1 MQRFHRS
8 YKYTNLSKFSSKFPI
23 FKNYHDPLFYF
34 HVKIFRPNFTPFNQ
48 NFRNLPRFKK
58 KKKKKSHVP
67 CCLIFF
73 FYAKIHPLPNQFSVI
88 NLVRVDLQT
97 HIPTTVNTSVELCR
111 LVLTRA
117 SLRFQFSGDI
127 KRRGPRKRR
136 PQFSSFPPPSPS
148 SPSIEPFQ
156 RSR

>member
-48 NFRNLPRFKK
+48 NFRNLRFKRKK
-58 KKKKKSHVP
+58 KKITRSMLP
-67 CCLIFF
+67 YFF
-73 FYAKIHPLPNQFSVI
+73 FYTKIHPLPNRFPVI

-97 HIPTTVNTSVELCR
+97 HIPTTVNTSVELYR